1 VLNLAETV
9 KQCGVVGAGGAG
21 FPTHVK
27 LQASADIV
35 IINGAECEPLLCSD
49 EFLMERDAERLVRG
63 TGYIMRSCGAEKAYI
78 ALKEKHVEAVRAL
91 RSALAPCDDMELYLL
106 EDVYPAGD
114 EVVLVYDITGRTVPE
129 GGIPPDVGC
138 VVDNVET
145 VVNVCAAVEER
156 KAVTTRYLSCTGEVK
171 TPSIVRAHIGCS
183 LQDVIGICGGATVD
197 DPVVLLGGPM
207 MGGIETDLQ
216 APVTKT
222 TSAIIVLPRDH
233 VVVRQKTM
241 PMGFILKQV
250 KSACCQC
257 TYCTELCPRYL
268 LGHDLKPHMIMRQ
281 IAYGMDVP
289 ASVIQ
294 NAQLC
299 SGCGL
304 CEAYAC
310 VMGLSPHVV
319 NRAIK
324 ERFAAAG
331 FIPEYSKEKPMVHE
345 MRNYR
350 LIPTD
355 RLQGRLHLQHY
366 YGKALKRDIP
376 TDPDRVEILLRQHIG
391 EHATP
396 RVEKGVRVAE
406 GTPIAEMKAGAL
418 GVSIHASID
427 GVVSFIDEERII
439 IERRS

>member
-1 VLNLAETV
+1 VLNVAETV

-27 LQASADIV
+27 LQARADIV
-35 IINGAECEPLLCSD
+35 IVNGAECEPLLCSD
-49 EFLMERDAERLVRG
+49 EYLMERDAGRLVRG
-63 TGYIMRSCGAEKAYI
+63 TGYIMQSCGAGKAYI
-78 ALKEKHVEAVRAL
+78 ALKEKHAEAVRILKKAL
-91 RSALAPCDDMELYLL
+91 SSCEGVELYLL

-114 EVVLVYDITGRTVPE
+114 EFLLVYDITGRVVPE

-145 VVNVCAAVEER
+145 VVNICAAVEER
-156 KAVTTRYLSCTGEVK
+156 RPVITRYLSCTGEVG

-183 LQDVIGICGGATVD
+183 LQHVIDICGGATVEE
-197 DPVVLLGGPM
+197 PVVLLGGPM

-216 APVTKT
+216 TPVSKT

-233 VVVRQKTM
+233 PMVRQKTM
-241 PMGFILKQV
+241 SMDFIIKQV

-281 IAYGMDVP
+281 IAHGLDVP
-289 ASVIQ
+289 AGVIQ
-294 NAQLC
+294 NALLC

-304 CEAYAC
+304 CETYAC

-319 NRAIK
+319 NRTIR
-324 ERFAAAG
+324 ERFASAG
-331 FIPEYSKEKPMVHE
+331 YRPVYSTEKPVVHE
-345 MRNYR
+345 MRDYR
-350 LIPTD
+350 LIPTN

-366 YGKALKRDIP
+366 YERAMKRDVH
-376 TDPDRVEILLRQHIG
+376 TDPDRVEILRCQHIG
-391 EHATP
+391 EQATVK
-396 RVEKGVRVAE
+396 VEKGVRVAA
-406 GTPIAEMKAGAL
+406 GTVIAEMKENAL
-418 GVSIHASID
+418 GSSIHASMD
-427 GVVSFIDEERII
+427 GVVSFIDDERII
-439 IERRS
+439 IEKRG